1 MLCLEC
7 GAEMRL
13 VQVTKDT
20 TMPVSGYE
28 HHRWHCSGCS
38 TVEQR
43 MTFTR
48 EKTPTQ
54 TVPGEPAQTMLAEPT
69 ETAPAQPTQA
79 VPVEPIQTVSVE
91 ATQTMPVELTKIAS
105 LEPTQIITPQPIH
118 PEPPA
123 AMPKM
128 NARVKALDEKLRN
141 LKERA
146 KAAREAAGD
155 TVRPTPINRDWD
167 NKSSSVPAPSASS
180 EASNHVKLDEPLQS
194 PTEPIVSPAPISH
207 DEPIAPG
214 SNGPVAT
221 KFRERLGEL
230 VRAMRRREFQRFAS
244 APTR

>member
-1 MLCLEC
+1 
-7 GAEMRL
+7 
-13 VQVTKDT
+13 
-20 TMPVSGYE
+20 
-28 HHRWHCSGCS
+28 
-38 TVEQR
+38 

-54 TVPGEPAQTMLAEPT
+54 TVPDEPAQIMLAEPT
-69 ETAPAQPTQA
+69 ETAPAAPTQA

-91 ATQTMPVELTKIAS
+91 ATQIMPVELTKIAP
-105 LEPTQIITPQPIH
+105 LEPIQLIPPQPTH

-123 AMPKM
+123 AAPKM
-128 NARVKALDEKLRN
+128 NARVKAIEEKLRD

-155 TVRPTPINRDWD
+155 TVRPRPINRDWD
-167 NKSSSVPAPSASS
+167 NKSSSVPAPSAPS
-180 EASNHVKLDEPLQS
+180 EAPNHVKLEEPLRS
-194 PTEPIVSPAPISH
+194 PAEPVVSPAPTSH
-207 DEPIAPG
+207 DEPIAPE

>member
-28 HHRWHCSGCS
+28 HHTWQCSGCS

-54 TVPGEPAQTMLAEPT
+54 TVPGDQIMLAEPT

-91 ATQTMPVELTKIAS
+91 ATQTMPIELTKIAS
-105 LEPTQIITPQPIH
+105 LEPTQIITAQSIH

-128 NARVKALDEKLRN
+128 NARVKALDERLRN

-167 NKSSSVPAPSASS
+167 NESSSVPTPSASS
-180 EASNHVKLDEPLQS
+180 EASNHVKLDESLQS